1 MTCGCVITFTQGHL
15 GKVNV
20 TSTKKEKFV
29 FGLYLFYVETLEVLF
44 SPKIAYDLKFDMTL
58 THGQLGR
65 FKVIVYKNTEFKSVR
80 VMNIEWM
87 VKFDTNLT

>member
-1 MTCGCVITFTQGHL
+1 M
-15 GKVNV
+15 
-20 TSTKKEKFV
+20 SS
-29 FGLYLFYVETLEVLF
+29 LYLFYVETLEVLF

-58 THGQLGR
+58 THDQLGR

>member
-29 FGLYLFYVETLEVLF
+29 FGLYLFYVETLEVPF

-58 THGQLGR
+58 TQGQLAGSGSL
-65 FKVIVYKNTEFKSVR
+65 FLKLLNSSLYVS
-80 VMNIEWM
+80 
-87 VKFDTNLT
+87 